1 VALVIQY
8 AAEQGVAAL
17 KAFEAQTLQLAQS
30 LYGTN
35 VQNLQARLT
44 DLQAKQAQAAKDQ
57 RYDLEAYY
65 TSQQAGLQAQIDAA
79 NAQAEAMKR
88 TTDATALLSNL
99 G

>member
-44 DLQAKQAQAAKDQ
+44 DLQAKQA
-57 RYDLEAYY
+57 
-65 TSQQAGLQAQIDAA
+65 
-79 NAQAEAMKR
+79 
-88 TTDATALLSNL
+88 
-99 G
+99 